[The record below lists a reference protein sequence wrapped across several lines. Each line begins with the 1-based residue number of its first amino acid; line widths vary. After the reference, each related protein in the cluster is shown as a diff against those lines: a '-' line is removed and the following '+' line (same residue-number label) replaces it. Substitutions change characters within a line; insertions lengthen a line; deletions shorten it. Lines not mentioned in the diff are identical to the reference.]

1 MTMRRREFVT
11 LLGGAAAGWPLAAR
25 AQQGG
30 RVRRIGVLIS
40 GEENDALP
48 KTMVS
53 AFIQA
58 LAGLGW
64 TDGCSHV
71 AHRGGAAACFDN
83 RGFQL
88 IGQSLKDRL
97 RNRAQYWRAW
107 C

>member
-1 MTMRRREFVT
+1 MIRRREFIATV
-11 LLGGAAAGWPLAAR
+11 GGAVTWPLAVR
-25 AQQGG
+25 AQQGD
-30 RVRRIGVLIS
+30 RVRRIGVLVPLD
-40 GEENDALP
+40 ENDPVL
-48 KTMVS
+48 KSVVS